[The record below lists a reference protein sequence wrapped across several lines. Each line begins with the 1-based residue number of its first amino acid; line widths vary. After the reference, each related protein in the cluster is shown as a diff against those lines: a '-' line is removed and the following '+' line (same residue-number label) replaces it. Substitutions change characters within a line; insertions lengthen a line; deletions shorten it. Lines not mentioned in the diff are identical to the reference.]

1 MATVDL
7 ELVADLSKASKDFSN
22 FSKQASSSLDGIKT
36 AFSGLA
42 AIAGAAVAAFS
53 LKKITDA
60 AIEQEK
66 AINSMNSAL
75 ALTGEY
81 SKSASKDMVE
91 FADQLQKN
99 SMYSDD
105 TALSLVGLTKQLGA
119 TNAQTKEIIQAA
131 ADLSSVTG
139 DSLDSSV
146 EKLSKT
152 LSGNAGRLAQ
162 TEGALKGLTEQQLK
176 SGIGIDLIAAK
187 YKDMAK
193 QMTNTF
199 GGAVQQ
205 TSNSFEDLLK
215 AMGSIITQNPV
226 IIKVVKLVGNAFNEL
241 ADYIKQNKIALINYS
256 IDAIVAAVKGFA
268 FLVDSMGDTVAVFKN
283 FGSFIDLGIWQL
295 GEFASSAVNAAD
307 TLIKAFKDIINLAIS
322 PTLVAINAL
331 AEGLK
336 FIGAISEEQL
346 GSFQKGLSDIAMN
359 SDTSGLES
367 LKKDVDAF
375 TTAARE
381 GFLESSDKLL
391 ETKDSFTKTAEKIDS
406 FADSLQAM
414 KKMSD
419 DSNKSLQ
426 KLSDTN
432 KELKNNIAFK
442 DKTFLGGLIT
452 GQNIID
458 AGYATAG
465 AVTKGAAGANQLF
478 SAGVGA
484 ASNVFLP
491 GSGEAAS
498 AIAGLLAQ
506 GPEATKAAVKGFIDQ
521 IPVIMQALADSMPVV
536 AQTLAENS
544 DEIIIALVKG
554 TPKIAEAMAI
564 EVPIA
569 LAKALPGVFASLAQE
584 LFSNLAKGMQEF
596 FSNFVQKLIEGIMG
610 AFSGV
615 GSFFKGIGTKIW
627 EGLKE
632 GLSGIGQIFTEI
644 FDKINPANLFAKI
657 FKIDNPDPG
666 KVEKIL
672 GINVPFL
679 TFAKGGL
686 VPGSPVVQG
695 DSLLNDR
702 HLALVSAGEAIIPR
716 SKMKNPIIMDLVDGI
731 LSGSV
736 PAYGWG
742 GIVKSVSKA
751 AGDVGGG
758 VSQAAKSVV
767 STAGEIVAPVTDEFK
782 KLLNGLLGPLWDIV
796 RDMVLNKMFWSM
808 LGTNKFE
815 KGGEIPLGYSNDTF
829 PSLLSSGENVIDR
842 STNEKLNAFLEGAS
856 KPSRIV
862 LQVGERELAEVI
874 LNLNRQGYR
883 TA

>member
-7 ELVADLSKASKDFSN
+7 ELVADLSKASKDFAN
-22 FSKQASSSLDGIKT
+22 FSKQASSSLDGVKS

-42 AIAGAAVAAFS
+42 AIAGTALAAFS
-53 LKKITDA
+53 FKKITDA

-66 AINSMNSAL
+66 AINNMNSSL

-81 SKSASKDMVE
+81 SKSASQDMIA

-146 EKLSKT
+146 EKLSRT

-162 TEGALKGLTEQQLK
+162 TEQGLKGLTEQQLK
-176 SGIGIDLIAAK
+176 SGVGIDIIAKK
-187 YKDMAK
+187 YHDMAS

-205 TSNSFEDLLK
+205 TSNGFEDLLK
-215 AMGSIITQNPV
+215 AMGSLITQNPV
-226 IIKVVKLVGNAFNEL
+226 FIKVIKLIGQGFNDL
-241 ADYIKQNKIALINYS
+241 ADYIKKNKNELINFS
-256 IDAIVAAVKGFA
+256 IDAIVGAVKGFA
-268 FLVDSMGDTVAVFKN
+268 FLVDSMGDTVAIFKN
-283 FGSFIDLGIWQL
+283 FGSVIDLAIWQL
-295 GEFASSAVNAAD
+295 GEFASSAIKTAD
-307 TLIKAFKDIINLAIS
+307 VLIKSFKDIINLAIS
-322 PTLVAINAL
+322 PVLVAINAL

-336 FIGAISEEQL
+336 FMGAISEEQL
-346 GSFQKGLSDIAMN
+346 GTFQKGLADITLN

-367 LKKDVDAF
+367 LKKDVEDF

-381 GFLESSDKLL
+381 GFIESSDKLL
-391 ETKDSFTKTAEKIDS
+391 ETKDSFSKAAIQIDS

-414 KKMSD
+414 KKKTD
-419 DSNKSLQ
+419 ESNKALQ

-465 AVTKGAAGANQLF
+465 AITKGAAGANQLF
-478 SAGVGA
+478 SSGVGA
-484 ASNVFLP
+484 ASNLFLP

-506 GPEATKAAVKGFIDQ
+506 GPEAAKAAVKGFIDQ
-521 IPVIMQALADSMPVV
+521 IPVIVQALADSMPVV

-544 DEIIIALVKG
+544 DEIIIGLVKG
-554 TPKIAEAMAI
+554 MPKVAEAMAI

-569 LAKALPGVFASLAQE
+569 LAKALPGVFTSLAQE
-584 LFSNLAKGMQEF
+584 LFSNIEKGLKEF
-596 FSNFVQKLIEGIMG
+596 FKNFAQGLINGIIS
-610 AFSGV
+610 AFSDI
-615 GSFFKGIGTKIW
+615 GSFFKSIGLKIW

-632 GLSGIGQIFTEI
+632 GLGGIGKLFTEI
-644 FDKINPANLFAKI
+644 FDKINPANLFSKI
-657 FKIDNPDPG
+657 FKVDMG
-666 KVEKIL
+666 GRGTVEKTL
-672 GINVPFL
+672 GIDIPFMS
-679 TFAKGGL
+679 FARGGL

-695 DSLLNDR
+695 DSPLNDR
-702 HLALVSAGEAIIPR
+702 HLALLSAGEAIIPR
-716 SKMKNPIIMDLVDGI
+716 SKMQNPIVMDLVDGI
-731 LSGSV
+731 LSGTV
-736 PAYGWG
+736 PAYGFGGFVKNTVSSIGG
-742 GIVKSVSKA
+742 GISS
-751 AGDVGGG
+751 
-758 VSQAAKSVV
+758 AAKSVI
-767 STAGEIVAPVTDEFK
+767 STGGDILGSVGDEFK
-782 KLLNGLLGPLWDIV
+782 KLLNTVLGPLWDIV
-796 RDMVLNKMFWSM
+796 RDMVFNKMFWAM
-808 LGTNKFE
+808 LDKNKFAQ
-815 KGGEIPLGYSNDTF
+815 GGSVPQGFSNDTF

-856 KPSRIV
+856 KQTKIV
-862 LQVGERELAEVI
+862 LQIGERELAEVI